1 MQQFAGKASPEVW
14 VISISDN
21 QAKHLFLSLNPACI
35 QPLTLLGLERLLD
48 HCHLKTHFIK
58 CLVAR
63 TSSPY
68 LLDAAAATDEY
79 AGWTLLEPENKIF

>member
-48 HCHLKTHFIK
+48 HCHLKTHFIE
-58 CLVAR
+58 CFVALHR
-63 TSSPY
+63 TY
-68 LLDAAAATDEY
+68 LMLQLPQMNML
-79 AGWTLLEPENKIF
+79 GGRC